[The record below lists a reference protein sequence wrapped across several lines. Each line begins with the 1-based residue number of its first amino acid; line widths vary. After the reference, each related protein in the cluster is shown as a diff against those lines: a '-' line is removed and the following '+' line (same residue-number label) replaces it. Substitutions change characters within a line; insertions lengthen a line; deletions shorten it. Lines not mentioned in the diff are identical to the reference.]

1 MFGIVVL
8 TVYATLMIGVTL
20 IFTRRAASAESFHV
34 ADRRIGAMVAAMSI
48 AATWIWAPSPYRR
61 FFIKSAN
68 MMTPKSMRTM
78 HDALVAGDPKL
89 RSLRALFIAV
99 YTDYA
104 NYNRAD
110 LARRKEAQEG

>member
-1 MFGIVVL
+1 M
-8 TVYATLMIGVTL
+8 
-20 IFTRRAASAESFHV
+20 
-34 ADRRIGAMVAAMSI
+34 
-48 AATWIWAPSPYRR
+48 PP
-61 FFIKSAN
+61 
-68 MMTPKSMRTM
+68 

>member
-1 MFGIVVL
+1 MSV
-8 TVYATLMIGVTL
+8 
-20 IFTRRAASAESFHV
+20 FTRAVHV
-34 ADRRIGAMVAAMSI
+34 AMQ
-48 AATWIWAPSPYRR
+48 YRR

-89 RSLRALFIAV
+89 RSLRALFTAV